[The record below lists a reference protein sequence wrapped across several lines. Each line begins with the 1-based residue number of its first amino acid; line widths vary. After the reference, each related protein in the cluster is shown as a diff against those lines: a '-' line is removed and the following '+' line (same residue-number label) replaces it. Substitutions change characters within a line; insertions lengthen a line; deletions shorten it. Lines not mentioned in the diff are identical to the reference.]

1 MRNCCI
7 RGHRADRSP
16 QLAGA
21 EFEVGE
27 GKGTGLIG
35 PAMPDGSDGDGDS
48 ELTEVRPKFP
58 QMLRGTELVV
68 GDRASEEPTVV
79 PDHHAGAARVPLSFA
94 AGALTSPV
102 AEREAVARKQ
112 RQVLDKARST

>member
-16 QLAGA
+16 QLVGA

-35 PAMPDGSDGDGDS
+35 PAMPDGI
-48 ELTEVRPKFP
+48 
-58 QMLRGTELVV
+58 VV

-79 PDHHAGAARVPLSFA
+79 PDHHTGAARVPLSFA

-102 AEREAVARKQ
+102 AERETVARKQ